1 MVAQKKS
8 TLRGGD
14 DKKPGPVQMMSMTH
28 VGDQRNI
35 NLAVQVR
42 RRQGDSKQAGRQG
55 AVQLTSKGKGYQGCG
70 CWSSFRYPG
79 GSLKGTRT

>member
-28 VGDQRNI
+28 IGDQRSI
-35 NLAVQVR
+35 NLAVQV
-42 RRQGDSKQAGRQG
+42 G
-55 AVQLTSKGKGYQGCG
+55 
-70 CWSSFRYPG
+70 
-79 GSLKGTRT
+79 